1 MAITRDPLLAGQTP
15 LSISDA
21 VAAIILVDG
30 DRYLMQLRDSRP
42 DIWYPGH
49 WGFFGGAIDPGEQPE
64 EALAREL
71 REELELDIETAE
83 FFARFD
89 FDLPGLGLRKYRRD
103 YYVVPV
109 TGAAA
114 SRLVLHE
121 GASMRVFSGT
131 EILGQARVTPYDEF
145 ALFLHH
151 ARARLR

>member
-1 MAITRDPLLAGQTP
+1 MAITRKQPLADQTP

-21 VAAIILVDG
+21 AAAIILVDG
-30 DRYLMQLRDSRP
+30 EGYLMQLRDSRP

-49 WGFFGGAIDPGEQPE
+49 WGFFGGAIDPGERPE

-71 REELELDIETAE
+71 REV
-83 FFARFD
+83 D

-109 TGAAA
+109 AGGAV

-121 GASMRVFSGT
+121 GAAMRVFSGAD
-131 EILGQARVTPYDEF
+131 ILAEAAVTPYDKF